1 MTTDRD
7 EVIKTMKSMDGY
19 KSGYEKFPSEL
30 SLKAQKSCHEYNKT
44 APDETEKYH
53 KIVGKFYFKL
63 GGIFLLTLCIAAF
76 TACQNSDENKKASK
90 DIFAMDT
97 YMTVT
102 AYGKNAG
109 NAVDKAVDEINR
121 LETVLSA
128 QKKESDIYKLNQTG
142 SGTLSAD
149 TKDIVSEALKINKT
163 TNGAFDISIYP
174 LMVKWG
180 FTTQKYNV
188 PSKNEISKLLK
199 NVDSSKIEF
208 DEKSS
213 SIKLGKNMKI
223 DLGGIAKGYT
233 SSRVMQIFKDCG
245 VTSGLVSL
253 GGNVQALGTKTDGTD
268 WQIAIENPDKSSD
281 YIGVV
286 SVKDKAVITSGG
298 YERYFEKNGKTYHH
312 ILDPKTGYPAESG
325 LKSVTIVSDNGTLA
339 DALST
344 SLFVMGKEK
353 ALDYWRE
360 YKNEF
365 DTVLVEDDGN
375 ITITDGLKK
384 VFKSNFKFDIAK

>member
-1 MTTDRD
+1 
-7 EVIKTMKSMDGY
+7 MK
-19 KSGYEKFPSEL
+19 KSYFRL
-30 SLKAQKSCHEYNKT
+30 SGVL
-44 APDETEKYH
+44 
-53 KIVGKFYFKL
+53 L
-63 GGIFLLTLCIAAF
+63 FLLCIAML
-76 TACQNSDENKKASK
+76 TACQNSDENKKVSK

-102 AYGKNAG
+102 AYGKNAENG
-109 NAVDKAVDEINR
+109 VNKAVDEINR

-128 QKKESDIYKLNQTG
+128 EKQESDIYKLNETG
-142 SGTLSAD
+142 SGTLSTD
-149 TKDIVSEALKINKT
+149 TKNIVSKALEINKT

-199 NVDSSKIEF
+199 DVDSSKIIF
-208 DEKSS
+208 DEKSGN
-213 SIKLGKNMKI
+213 IKLKENMKI

-233 SSRVMQIFKDCG
+233 SNRVMQIFKEHG
-245 VTSGLVSL
+245 VKSGLVSL
-253 GGNVQALGTKTDGTD
+253 GGNVQALGTKTDGTA

-312 ILDPKTGYPAESG
+312 ILDPETGYPAESG
-325 LKSVTIVSDNGTLA
+325 LKSVTIVSDDGTLA

-360 YKNEF
+360 HKNEF
-365 DTVLVEDDGN
+365 DTVLVEDNGD
-375 ITITDGLKK
+375 ITITGGLEKI
-384 VFKSNFKFDIAK
+384 FKSNFKFDTVK

>member
-1 MTTDRD
+1 M
-7 EVIKTMKSMDGY
+7 
-19 KSGYEKFPSEL
+19 L
-30 SLKAQKSCHEYNKT
+30 
-44 APDETEKYH
+44 
-53 KIVGKFYFKL
+53 
-63 GGIFLLTLCIAAF
+63 
-76 TACQNSDENKKASK
+76 TACQNSDENKKVSK

-102 AYGKNAG
+102 AYGKNAENG
-109 NAVDKAVDEINR
+109 VNKAVDEINR

-128 QKKESDIYKLNQTG
+128 EKQESDIYKLNETG
-142 SGTLSAD
+142 SGTLSTD
-149 TKDIVSEALKINKT
+149 TKNIVSKALEINKT

-199 NVDSSKIEF
+199 DVDSSKIIF
-208 DEKSS
+208 DEKSGN
-213 SIKLGKNMKI
+213 IKLKENMKI

-233 SSRVMQIFKDCG
+233 SNRVMQIFKECG
-245 VTSGLVSL
+245 VKSGLVSL
-253 GGNVQALGTKTDGTD
+253 GGNVQALGTKTDGTA

-312 ILDPKTGYPAESG
+312 ILDPETGYPAESG
-325 LKSVTIVSDNGTLA
+325 VKSVTIVSDDGTLA

-360 YKNEF
+360 HKNEF
-365 DTVLVEDDGN
+365 DTVLVEDNGD
-375 ITITDGLKK
+375 ITITGGLEKI
-384 VFKSNFKFDIAK
+384 FKSNFKFDTVK

>member
-1 MTTDRD
+1 
-7 EVIKTMKSMDGY
+7 MK
-19 KSGYEKFPSEL
+19 KSYFRL
-30 SLKAQKSCHEYNKT
+30 SGVL
-44 APDETEKYH
+44 
-53 KIVGKFYFKL
+53 L
-63 GGIFLLTLCIAAF
+63 FLLCIAML
-76 TACQNSDENKKASK
+76 TACQNSDENKKVSK

-102 AYGKNAG
+102 AYGKNAENG
-109 NAVDKAVDEINR
+109 VNKAVDEINR

-128 QKKESDIYKLNQTG
+128 EKQESDIYKLNETG
-142 SGTLSAD
+142 SGTLSTD
-149 TKDIVSEALKINKT
+149 TKNIVSKALEINKT

-180 FTTQKYNV
+180 FTTQKFNV

-199 NVDSSKIEF
+199 NVDSSKITF
-208 DEKSS
+208 DEKSG
-213 SIKLGKNMKI
+213 SIKLKENMKI

-233 SSRVMQIFKDCG
+233 SSRVMQIFKECG

-253 GGNVQALGTKTDGTD
+253 GGNVQALGTKTDGTA

-312 ILDPKTGYPAESG
+312 ILDPETGYPAESG
-325 LKSVTIVSDNGTLA
+325 LKSVTIVSDDGTLA

-353 ALDYWRE
+353 ALNYWRE
-360 YKNEF
+360 HKNEF
-365 DTVLVEDDGN
+365 DTVLVEDNGD
-375 ITITDGLKK
+375 ITITGGLEKI
-384 VFKSNFKFDIAK
+384 FKSNFKFDTVK

>member
-1 MTTDRD
+1 
-7 EVIKTMKSMDGY
+7 
-19 KSGYEKFPSEL
+19 
-30 SLKAQKSCHEYNKT
+30 
-44 APDETEKYH
+44 
-53 KIVGKFYFKL
+53 
-63 GGIFLLTLCIAAF
+63 
-76 TACQNSDENKKASK
+76 
-90 DIFAMDT
+90 
-97 YMTVT
+97 MTVT
-102 AYGKNAG
+102 AYGEKAES
-109 NAVDKAVDEINR
+109 AVDKAVDEINR

-128 QKKESDIYKLNQTG
+128 EKKESDIYKLNETG
-142 SGTLSAD
+142 SGTLSED
-149 TKDIVSEALKINKT
+149 TKDIVAEALKINKT
-163 TNGAFDISIYP
+163 TKGAFDISIYP

-188 PSKNEISKLLK
+188 PSKNEISKLLE
-199 NVDSSKIEF
+199 NVDSSKIIF
-208 DEKSS
+208 DEKSG
-213 SIKLGKNMKI
+213 SIKLDKNMKV

-233 SSRVMQIFKDCG
+233 SSRVMQIFKQCG

-253 GGNVQALGTKTDGTD
+253 GGNVQALGTKTDGEN

-298 YERYFEKNGKTYHH
+298 YERYFEKNGKIYHH

-360 YKNEF
+360 HKNKF
-365 DTVLVEDDGN
+365 DTVLVEDNGD

-384 VFKSNFKFDIAK
+384 VFKSNFKFDTAK

>member
-1 MTTDRD
+1 
-7 EVIKTMKSMDGY
+7 MK
-19 KSGYEKFPSEL
+19 KSYFRL
-30 SLKAQKSCHEYNKT
+30 SGVL
-44 APDETEKYH
+44 
-53 KIVGKFYFKL
+53 L
-63 GGIFLLTLCIAAF
+63 FLLCIAML
-76 TACQNSDENKKASK
+76 TACQNSDENKKVSK

-102 AYGKNAG
+102 AYGKNAENG
-109 NAVDKAVDEINR
+109 VNKAVDEINR

-128 QKKESDIYKLNQTG
+128 EKQESDIYKLNETG
-142 SGTLSAD
+142 SGTLSTD
-149 TKDIVSEALKINKT
+149 TKNIVSKALGINKT

-199 NVDSSKIEF
+199 DVDSSKIIF
-208 DEKSS
+208 DEKSGN
-213 SIKLGKNMKI
+213 IKLKENMKI

-233 SSRVMQIFKDCG
+233 SNRVMQIFKECG
-245 VTSGLVSL
+245 VKSGLVSL
-253 GGNVQALGTKTDGTD
+253 GGNVQALGTKTDGTA

-312 ILDPKTGYPAESG
+312 ILDPETGYPAESG
-325 LKSVTIVSDNGTLA
+325 LKSVTIVSDDGTLA

-360 YKNEF
+360 HKNEF
-365 DTVLVEDDGN
+365 DTVLVEDNGD
-375 ITITDGLKK
+375 ITITGGLEKI
-384 VFKSNFKFDIAK
+384 FKSNFKFDTVK

>member
-1 MTTDRD
+1 
-7 EVIKTMKSMDGY
+7 MK
-19 KSGYEKFPSEL
+19 KSYFRL
-30 SLKAQKSCHEYNKT
+30 SGVL
-44 APDETEKYH
+44 
-53 KIVGKFYFKL
+53 L
-63 GGIFLLTLCIAAF
+63 FLLCIAML
-76 TACQNSDENKKASK
+76 TACQNSDENKKVSK

-102 AYGKNAG
+102 AYGKNAENG
-109 NAVDKAVDEINR
+109 VNKAVDEINR

-128 QKKESDIYKLNQTG
+128 EKQESDIYKLNETG
-142 SGTLSAD
+142 SGTLSTD
-149 TKDIVSEALKINKT
+149 TKDIVSKALEINKT

-199 NVDSSKIEF
+199 DVDSSKIIF
-208 DEKSS
+208 DEKSGN
-213 SIKLGKNMKI
+213 IKLKENMKI

-233 SSRVMQIFKDCG
+233 SSRVMQIFKEHG

-253 GGNVQALGTKTDGTD
+253 GGNVQALGTKTDGTA

-312 ILDPKTGYPAESG
+312 ILDPETGYPAESG
-325 LKSVTIVSDNGTLA
+325 LKSVTIVSDDGTLA

-353 ALDYWRE
+353 ALDYWHE
-360 YKNEF
+360 HKNEF
-365 DTVLVEDDGN
+365 DTVLVDDNGD
-375 ITITDGLKK
+375 ITITGGLEKI
-384 VFKSNFKFDIAK
+384 FKSNFKFDTVK

>member
-1 MTTDRD
+1 M
-7 EVIKTMKSMDGY
+7 
-19 KSGYEKFPSEL
+19 L
-30 SLKAQKSCHEYNKT
+30 
-44 APDETEKYH
+44 
-53 KIVGKFYFKL
+53 
-63 GGIFLLTLCIAAF
+63 
-76 TACQNSDENKKASK
+76 TACQNSDENKKVSK

-102 AYGKNAG
+102 AYGKNAENG
-109 NAVDKAVDEINR
+109 VNEAVDEINR

-128 QKKESDIYKLNQTG
+128 EKQESDIYKLNETG
-142 SGTLSAD
+142 SGTLSTD
-149 TKDIVSEALKINKT
+149 TKNIVSKALEINKT

-199 NVDSSKIEF
+199 DVDSSKIIF
-208 DEKSS
+208 DEKSGN
-213 SIKLGKNMKI
+213 IKLKENMKI

-233 SSRVMQIFKDCG
+233 SSRVMQIFKEHG

-253 GGNVQALGTKTDGTD
+253 GGNVQALGTKTDGTA

-312 ILDPKTGYPAESG
+312 ILDPETGYPAESG
-325 LKSVTIVSDNGTLA
+325 VKSVTIVSDDGTLA

-360 YKNEF
+360 HKNEF
-365 DTVLVEDDGN
+365 DTVLVEDNGD
-375 ITITDGLKK
+375 ITITGGLEKI
-384 VFKSNFKFDIAK
+384 FKSNFKFDTVK

>member
-1 MTTDRD
+1 
-7 EVIKTMKSMDGY
+7 MK
-19 KSGYEKFPSEL
+19 KSYFRL
-30 SLKAQKSCHEYNKT
+30 SGVL
-44 APDETEKYH
+44 
-53 KIVGKFYFKL
+53 L
-63 GGIFLLTLCIAAF
+63 FLLCIAML
-76 TACQNSDENKKASK
+76 TACQNSDENKKVSK

-102 AYGKNAG
+102 AYGKNAENG
-109 NAVDKAVDEINR
+109 VNKAVDEINR

-128 QKKESDIYKLNQTG
+128 EKQESDIYKLNETG
-142 SGTLSAD
+142 SGTLSTD
-149 TKDIVSEALKINKT
+149 TKNIVSKALEINKT

-199 NVDSSKIEF
+199 DVDSSKIIF
-208 DEKSS
+208 DEKSGN
-213 SIKLGKNMKI
+213 IKLKENMKI

-233 SSRVMQIFKDCG
+233 SNRVMQIFKECG
-245 VTSGLVSL
+245 VKSGLVSL
-253 GGNVQALGTKTDGTD
+253 GGNVQALGTKTDGTA

-312 ILDPKTGYPAESG
+312 ILDPETGYPAESG
-325 LKSVTIVSDNGTLA
+325 VKSVTIVSDDGTLA

-360 YKNEF
+360 HKNEF
-365 DTVLVEDDGN
+365 DTVLVEDNGD
-375 ITITDGLKK
+375 ITITGGLEKI
-384 VFKSNFKFDIAK
+384 FKSNFKFDTVKRKSK

>member
-1 MTTDRD
+1 
-7 EVIKTMKSMDGY
+7 MK
-19 KSGYEKFPSEL
+19 KSYFRL
-30 SLKAQKSCHEYNKT
+30 SGVL
-44 APDETEKYH
+44 
-53 KIVGKFYFKL
+53 L
-63 GGIFLLTLCIAAF
+63 FLLCIAML
-76 TACQNSDENKKASK
+76 TACQNSDENKKVSK

-102 AYGKNAG
+102 AYGKNAENG
-109 NAVDKAVDEINR
+109 VNKAVDEINR

-128 QKKESDIYKLNQTG
+128 EKQESDIYKLNETG
-142 SGTLSAD
+142 SGTLSTD
-149 TKDIVSEALKINKT
+149 TKNIVSRALEINKM

-199 NVDSSKIEF
+199 DVDSSKIIF
-208 DEKSS
+208 DEKSGN
-213 SIKLGKNMKI
+213 IKLKENMKI

-233 SSRVMQIFKDCG
+233 SNRVMQIFKECG
-245 VTSGLVSL
+245 VKSGLVSL
-253 GGNVQALGTKTDGTD
+253 GGNVQALGTKTDGTA

-312 ILDPKTGYPAESG
+312 ILDPETGYPAESG
-325 LKSVTIVSDNGTLA
+325 VKSVTIVSDDGTLA

-353 ALDYWRE
+353 ALDYWHE
-360 YKNEF
+360 HKNEF
-365 DTVLVEDDGN
+365 DTVLVEDNGD
-375 ITITDGLKK
+375 ITITGGLEKI
-384 VFKSNFKFDIAK
+384 FKSNFKFDTVK

>member
-1 MTTDRD
+1 
-7 EVIKTMKSMDGY
+7 MK
-19 KSGYEKFPSEL
+19 KSYFRL
-30 SLKAQKSCHEYNKT
+30 SGVL
-44 APDETEKYH
+44 
-53 KIVGKFYFKL
+53 L
-63 GGIFLLTLCIAAF
+63 FLLCIAML
-76 TACQNSDENKKASK
+76 TACQNSDENKKVSK

-102 AYGKNAG
+102 AYGKNAENG
-109 NAVDKAVDEINR
+109 VNKAVDEINR

-128 QKKESDIYKLNQTG
+128 EKQESDIYKLNETG
-142 SGTLSAD
+142 SGTLSTD
-149 TKDIVSEALKINKT
+149 TKNIVSKALEINKT
-163 TNGAFDISIYP
+163 TTGAFDISIYP

-199 NVDSSKIEF
+199 DVDSSKIIF
-208 DEKSS
+208 DEKSGN
-213 SIKLGKNMKI
+213 IKLKENMKI

-233 SSRVMQIFKDCG
+233 SNRVMQIFKECG
-245 VTSGLVSL
+245 VKSGLVSL
-253 GGNVQALGTKTDGTD
+253 GGNVQALGTKTDGTA

-312 ILDPKTGYPAESG
+312 ILDPETGYPAESG
-325 LKSVTIVSDNGTLA
+325 LKSVTIVSDDGTLA

-360 YKNEF
+360 HKNEF
-365 DTVLVEDDGN
+365 DTVLVEDNGD
-375 ITITDGLKK
+375 ITITGGLEKI
-384 VFKSNFKFDIAK
+384 FKSNFKFDTVK

>member
-1 MTTDRD
+1 
-7 EVIKTMKSMDGY
+7 MK
-19 KSGYEKFPSEL
+19 KSYFRL
-30 SLKAQKSCHEYNKT
+30 SGVL
-44 APDETEKYH
+44 
-53 KIVGKFYFKL
+53 L
-63 GGIFLLTLCIAAF
+63 FLLCIAML
-76 TACQNSDENKKASK
+76 TACQNSDENKKVSK

-102 AYGKNAG
+102 AYGKNAENG
-109 NAVDKAVDEINR
+109 VNKAVDEINR

-128 QKKESDIYKLNQTG
+128 EKQESDIYKLNETG
-142 SGTLSAD
+142 SGTLSTD
-149 TKDIVSEALKINKT
+149 TKDIVSKALEINKT

-199 NVDSSKIEF
+199 DVDSSKIIF
-208 DEKSS
+208 DEKSGN
-213 SIKLGKNMKI
+213 IKLKENMKI

-233 SSRVMQIFKDCG
+233 SNRVMQIFKECG
-245 VTSGLVSL
+245 VKSGLVSL
-253 GGNVQALGTKTDGTD
+253 GGNVQALGTKTDGTA

-312 ILDPKTGYPAESG
+312 ILDPETGYPAESG
-325 LKSVTIVSDNGTLA
+325 LKSVTIVSDDGTLA

-360 YKNEF
+360 HKNEF
-365 DTVLVEDDGN
+365 DTVLVDDNGD
-375 ITITDGLKK
+375 ITITGGLEKT
-384 VFKSNFKFDIAK
+384 FKSNFKFDTVK

>member
-1 MTTDRD
+1 M
-7 EVIKTMKSMDGY
+7 
-19 KSGYEKFPSEL
+19 L
-30 SLKAQKSCHEYNKT
+30 
-44 APDETEKYH
+44 
-53 KIVGKFYFKL
+53 GKLYFKI

-102 AYGKNAG
+102 AYGKNAE
-109 NAVDKAVDEINR
+109 NAVDEAVDEINR

-128 QKKESDIYKLNQTG
+128 EKKESDIYKLNQTG
-142 SGTLSAD
+142 SGTLSED
-149 TKDIVSEALKINKT
+149 TKDIVSEALKINKA

-188 PSKNEISKLLK
+188 PSKSEISKLLK

-298 YERYFEKNGKTYHH
+298 YERYFENNGKTYHH

-365 DTVLVEDDGN
+365 DTVLVEDNGN

>member
-1 MTTDRD
+1 
-7 EVIKTMKSMDGY
+7 MK
-19 KSGYEKFPSEL
+19 KSYFRL
-30 SLKAQKSCHEYNKT
+30 SGVL
-44 APDETEKYH
+44 
-53 KIVGKFYFKL
+53 L
-63 GGIFLLTLCIAAF
+63 FLLCIAML
-76 TACQNSDENKKASK
+76 TACQNSDENKKVSK

-102 AYGKNAG
+102 AYGKNAENG
-109 NAVDKAVDEINR
+109 VNKAVDEINR

-128 QKKESDIYKLNQTG
+128 EKQESDIYKLNETG
-142 SGTLSAD
+142 SGTLSTD
-149 TKDIVSEALKINKT
+149 TKNIVSKALEINKT

-199 NVDSSKIEF
+199 DVDSSKIIF
-208 DEKSS
+208 DEKSGN
-213 SIKLGKNMKI
+213 IKLKENMKI

-233 SSRVMQIFKDCG
+233 SNRVMQIFKECG
-245 VTSGLVSL
+245 VKSGLVSL
-253 GGNVQALGTKTDGTD
+253 GGNVQALGTKTDGTA

-312 ILDPKTGYPAESG
+312 ILDPETGYPVESG
-325 LKSVTIVSDNGTLA
+325 LKSVTIVSDDGTLA

-360 YKNEF
+360 HKNEF
-365 DTVLVEDDGN
+365 DTVLVEDNGD
-375 ITITDGLKK
+375 ITITGGLEKI
-384 VFKSNFKFDIAK
+384 FKSNFKFDTVK

>member
-1 MTTDRD
+1 
-7 EVIKTMKSMDGY
+7 MK
-19 KSGYEKFPSEL
+19 KSYFRL
-30 SLKAQKSCHEYNKT
+30 SGVL
-44 APDETEKYH
+44 
-53 KIVGKFYFKL
+53 L
-63 GGIFLLTLCIAAF
+63 FLLCIAML
-76 TACQNSDENKKASK
+76 TACQNSDENKKVSK

-102 AYGKNAG
+102 AYGKNAENG
-109 NAVDKAVDEINR
+109 VNKAVDEINR

-128 QKKESDIYKLNQTG
+128 EKQESDIYKLNETG
-142 SGTLSAD
+142 SGTLSTD
-149 TKDIVSEALKINKT
+149 TKNIVSRALEINKT

-199 NVDSSKIEF
+199 DVDSSKIIF
-208 DEKSS
+208 DEKSGN
-213 SIKLGKNMKI
+213 IKLKENMKI

-233 SSRVMQIFKDCG
+233 SSRVMQIFKECG

-253 GGNVQALGTKTDGTD
+253 GGNVQALGTKTDGTA

-312 ILDPKTGYPAESG
+312 ILDPETGYPAESG
-325 LKSVTIVSDNGTLA
+325 LKSVTIVSDDGTLA

-353 ALDYWRE
+353 ALDYWHE
-360 YKNEF
+360 HKNEF
-365 DTVLVEDDGN
+365 DTVLVEDNGD
-375 ITITDGLKK
+375 ITITGGLEKI
-384 VFKSNFKFDIAK
+384 FKSNFKFDIVK

>member
-1 MTTDRD
+1 
-7 EVIKTMKSMDGY
+7 MK
-19 KSGYEKFPSEL
+19 KSYFRL
-30 SLKAQKSCHEYNKT
+30 SGVL
-44 APDETEKYH
+44 
-53 KIVGKFYFKL
+53 L
-63 GGIFLLTLCIAAF
+63 FLLCIAML
-76 TACQNSDENKKASK
+76 TACQNSDENKKVSK

-102 AYGKNAG
+102 AYGKNAENG
-109 NAVDKAVDEINR
+109 VNKAVDEINR

-128 QKKESDIYKLNQTG
+128 EKQESDIYKLNETG
-142 SGTLSAD
+142 SGTLSTE
-149 TKDIVSEALKINKT
+149 TKNIVSKALEINKT

-199 NVDSSKIEF
+199 DVDSSKIIF
-208 DEKSS
+208 DEKSGN
-213 SIKLGKNMKI
+213 IKLKENMKI

-233 SSRVMQIFKDCG
+233 SNRVMQIFKECG
-245 VTSGLVSL
+245 VKSGLVSL
-253 GGNVQALGTKTDGTD
+253 GGNVQALGTKTDGTA

-312 ILDPKTGYPAESG
+312 ILDPETGYPAESG
-325 LKSVTIVSDNGTLA
+325 VKSVTIVSDDGTLA

-360 YKNEF
+360 HKNEF
-365 DTVLVEDDGN
+365 DTVLVEDNGD
-375 ITITDGLKK
+375 ITITGGLEKI
-384 VFKSNFKFDIAK
+384 FKSNFKFDTVK

>member
-1 MTTDRD
+1 
-7 EVIKTMKSMDGY
+7 MK
-19 KSGYEKFPSEL
+19 KSYFRL
-30 SLKAQKSCHEYNKT
+30 SGVL
-44 APDETEKYH
+44 
-53 KIVGKFYFKL
+53 L
-63 GGIFLLTLCIAAF
+63 FLLCIAML
-76 TACQNSDENKKASK
+76 TACQNSDENKKVSK

-102 AYGKNAG
+102 AYGKNAENG
-109 NAVDKAVDEINR
+109 VNKAVDEINR

-128 QKKESDIYKLNQTG
+128 EKQESDIYKLNETG
-142 SGTLSAD
+142 SGTLSTD
-149 TKDIVSEALKINKT
+149 IKNIVSRALEINKT

-199 NVDSSKIEF
+199 DVDSSKIIF
-208 DEKSS
+208 DEKSGN
-213 SIKLGKNMKI
+213 IKLKENMKI

-233 SSRVMQIFKDCG
+233 SSRVMQIFKECG

-253 GGNVQALGTKTDGTD
+253 GGNVQALGTKTDGTA

-312 ILDPKTGYPAESG
+312 ILDPETGYPAESG
-325 LKSVTIVSDNGTLA
+325 VKSVTIVSDDGTLA

-360 YKNEF
+360 HKNEF
-365 DTVLVEDDGN
+365 DTVLVEDNGD
-375 ITITDGLKK
+375 ITITGGLEKI
-384 VFKSNFKFDIAK
+384 FKSNFKFDTVK

>member
-1 MTTDRD
+1 M
-7 EVIKTMKSMDGY
+7 IK
-19 KSGYEKFPSEL
+19 
-30 SLKAQKSCHEYNKT
+30 
-44 APDETEKYH
+44 
-53 KIVGKFYFKL
+53 KIL
-63 GGIFLLTLCIAAF
+63 CLILCAALLTG
-76 TACQNSDENKKASK
+76 CQNSGNKVSETKQKNEKSETLEAQK
-90 DIFAMDT
+90 EIFAMDT

-102 AYGKNAG
+102 AYGKNAENG
-109 NAVDKAVDEINR
+109 VNKAVDEINR

-128 QKKESDIYKLNQTG
+128 EKQESDIYKLNETG
-142 SGTLSAD
+142 SGTLSTD
-149 TKDIVSEALKINKT
+149 TKNIVSKALEINKT

-199 NVDSSKIEF
+199 DVDSSKIIF
-208 DEKSS
+208 DEKSGN
-213 SIKLGKNMKI
+213 IKLKENMKI

-233 SSRVMQIFKDCG
+233 SNRVMQIFKECG
-245 VTSGLVSL
+245 VKSGLVSL
-253 GGNVQALGTKTDGTD
+253 GGNVQALGTKTDGTA

-312 ILDPKTGYPAESG
+312 ILDPETGYPAESG
-325 LKSVTIVSDNGTLA
+325 VKSVTIVSDDGTLA

-360 YKNEF
+360 HKNEF
-365 DTVLVEDDGN
+365 DTVLVEDNGD
-375 ITITDGLKK
+375 ITITGGLEKI
-384 VFKSNFKFDIAK
+384 FKSNFKFDTVK

>member
-1 MTTDRD
+1 
-7 EVIKTMKSMDGY
+7 MK
-19 KSGYEKFPSEL
+19 KSYFRL
-30 SLKAQKSCHEYNKT
+30 SGVL
-44 APDETEKYH
+44 
-53 KIVGKFYFKL
+53 L
-63 GGIFLLTLCIAAF
+63 FLLCIAML
-76 TACQNSDENKKASK
+76 TACQNSDESKKVSK

-102 AYGKNAG
+102 AYGKNAENG
-109 NAVDKAVDEINR
+109 VNKAVDEINR

-128 QKKESDIYKLNQTG
+128 EKQESDIYKLNETG
-142 SGTLSAD
+142 SGTLSTD
-149 TKDIVSEALKINKT
+149 TKNIVSRALEINKT

-199 NVDSSKIEF
+199 DVDSSKIIF
-208 DEKSS
+208 DEKSGN
-213 SIKLGKNMKI
+213 IKLKENMKI

-233 SSRVMQIFKDCG
+233 SNRVMQIFKECG
-245 VTSGLVSL
+245 VKSGLVSL
-253 GGNVQALGTKTDGTD
+253 GGNVQALGTKTDGTA

-312 ILDPKTGYPAESG
+312 ILDPETGYPAESG
-325 LKSVTIVSDNGTLA
+325 VKSVTIVSDDGTLA

-353 ALDYWRE
+353 ALDYWHE
-360 YKNEF
+360 HKNEF
-365 DTVLVEDDGN
+365 DTVLVEDNGD
-375 ITITDGLKK
+375 ITITGGLEKI
-384 VFKSNFKFDIAK
+384 FKSNFKFDTVK

>member
-1 MTTDRD
+1 M
-7 EVIKTMKSMDGY
+7 
-19 KSGYEKFPSEL
+19 L
-30 SLKAQKSCHEYNKT
+30 
-44 APDETEKYH
+44 
-53 KIVGKFYFKL
+53 
-63 GGIFLLTLCIAAF
+63 
-76 TACQNSDENKKASK
+76 TACQNSDENKKVSK

-102 AYGKNAG
+102 AYGKNAENG
-109 NAVDKAVDEINR
+109 VNKAVDEINR

-128 QKKESDIYKLNQTG
+128 EKQESDIYKLNETG
-142 SGTLSAD
+142 SGTLSTD
-149 TKDIVSEALKINKT
+149 TKNIVSKALEINKT

-199 NVDSSKIEF
+199 DVDSSKIIF
-208 DEKSS
+208 DEKSGN
-213 SIKLGKNMKI
+213 IKLKENMKI

-233 SSRVMQIFKDCG
+233 SNRVMQIFKECG
-245 VTSGLVSL
+245 VKSGLVSL
-253 GGNVQALGTKTDGTD
+253 GGNVQALGTKTDGTA

-312 ILDPKTGYPAESG
+312 ILDPETGYPAESG
-325 LKSVTIVSDNGTLA
+325 LKSVTIVSDDGTLA

-360 YKNEF
+360 HKNEF
-365 DTVLVEDDGN
+365 DTVLVEDNGD
-375 ITITDGLKK
+375 ITITGGLEKI
-384 VFKSNFKFDIAK
+384 FKSNFKFDTVKRKSK

>member
-1 MTTDRD
+1 
-7 EVIKTMKSMDGY
+7 MK
-19 KSGYEKFPSEL
+19 KSYFRL
-30 SLKAQKSCHEYNKT
+30 SGVL
-44 APDETEKYH
+44 
-53 KIVGKFYFKL
+53 L
-63 GGIFLLTLCIAAF
+63 FLLCIAML
-76 TACQNSDENKKASK
+76 TACQNSDENKKVSK

-102 AYGKNAG
+102 AYGKNAENG
-109 NAVDKAVDEINR
+109 VNKAVDEINR

-128 QKKESDIYKLNQTG
+128 EKQESDIYKLNETG
-142 SGTLSAD
+142 SGTLSTD
-149 TKDIVSEALKINKT
+149 TKNIVSKALEINKT

-180 FTTQKYNV
+180 FTTQKFNV

-199 NVDSSKIEF
+199 NVDSSKITF
-208 DEKSS
+208 DEKSG
-213 SIKLGKNMKI
+213 SIKLKENMKI

-233 SSRVMQIFKDCG
+233 SSRVMQIFKECG

-253 GGNVQALGTKTDGTD
+253 GGNVQALGTKTDGTA

-312 ILDPKTGYPAESG
+312 ILDPETGYPAESG
-325 LKSVTIVSDNGTLA
+325 LKSVTIVSDDGTLA

-360 YKNEF
+360 HKNEF
-365 DTVLVEDDGN
+365 DTVLVEDNGD
-375 ITITDGLKK
+375 ITITGGLEKI
-384 VFKSNFKFDIAK
+384 FKSNFKFDTVK

>member
-1 MTTDRD
+1 
-7 EVIKTMKSMDGY
+7 MK
-19 KSGYEKFPSEL
+19 KSYFRL
-30 SLKAQKSCHEYNKT
+30 SGVL
-44 APDETEKYH
+44 
-53 KIVGKFYFKL
+53 L
-63 GGIFLLTLCIAAF
+63 FLLCIAML
-76 TACQNSDENKKASK
+76 TACQNSDENKKVSK

-102 AYGKNAG
+102 AYGKNAENG
-109 NAVDKAVDEINR
+109 VNKAVDEINR

-128 QKKESDIYKLNQTG
+128 EKQESDIYKLNETG
-142 SGTLSAD
+142 SGTLSTD
-149 TKDIVSEALKINKT
+149 TKNIVSRALEINKT

-199 NVDSSKIEF
+199 DVDSSKIIF
-208 DEKSS
+208 DEKSGN
-213 SIKLGKNMKI
+213 IKLKENMKI

-233 SSRVMQIFKDCG
+233 SSRVMQIFKECG

-253 GGNVQALGTKTDGTD
+253 GGNVQALGTKTDGTA

-312 ILDPKTGYPAESG
+312 ILDPETGYPAESG
-325 LKSVTIVSDNGTLA
+325 VKSVTIVSDDGTLA

-360 YKNEF
+360 HKNEF
-365 DTVLVEDDGN
+365 DTVLVEDNGD
-375 ITITDGLKK
+375 ITITGGLEKI
-384 VFKSNFKFDIAK
+384 FKSNFKFDTVK

>member
-1 MTTDRD
+1 M
-7 EVIKTMKSMDGY
+7 
-19 KSGYEKFPSEL
+19 L
-30 SLKAQKSCHEYNKT
+30 
-44 APDETEKYH
+44 
-53 KIVGKFYFKL
+53 
-63 GGIFLLTLCIAAF
+63 
-76 TACQNSDENKKASK
+76 TACQNSDENKKVSK

-102 AYGKNAG
+102 AYGKNAENG
-109 NAVDKAVDEINR
+109 VNKAVDEINR

-128 QKKESDIYKLNQTG
+128 EKQESDIYKLNETG
-142 SGTLSAD
+142 SGTLSTD
-149 TKDIVSEALKINKT
+149 TKNIVSKALEINKT

-199 NVDSSKIEF
+199 DVDSSKIIF
-208 DEKSS
+208 DEKSGN
-213 SIKLGKNMKI
+213 IKLKENMKI

-233 SSRVMQIFKDCG
+233 SNRVMQIFKECG
-245 VTSGLVSL
+245 VKSGLVSL
-253 GGNVQALGTKTDGTD
+253 GGNVQALGTKTDGTA

-312 ILDPKTGYPAESG
+312 ILDPETGYPAESG
-325 LKSVTIVSDNGTLA
+325 LKSVTIVSDDGTLA

-360 YKNEF
+360 HKNEF
-365 DTVLVEDDGN
+365 DTVLVEDNGD
-375 ITITDGLKK
+375 ITITGGLEKI
-384 VFKSNFKFDIAK
+384 FKSNFKFDTVK

>member
-1 MTTDRD
+1 
-7 EVIKTMKSMDGY
+7 MK
-19 KSGYEKFPSEL
+19 KSYFRL
-30 SLKAQKSCHEYNKT
+30 SGVL
-44 APDETEKYH
+44 
-53 KIVGKFYFKL
+53 L
-63 GGIFLLTLCIAAF
+63 FLLCISML
-76 TACQNSDENKKASK
+76 TACQNSDENKKVSK

-102 AYGKNAG
+102 AYGKNAENG
-109 NAVDKAVDEINR
+109 VNKAVDEINR

-128 QKKESDIYKLNQTG
+128 EKQESDIYKLNETG
-142 SGTLSAD
+142 SGTLSTD
-149 TKDIVSEALKINKT
+149 TKNIVSKALEINKT

-180 FTTQKYNV
+180 FITQKYNV

-199 NVDSSKIEF
+199 DVDSSKIIF
-208 DEKSS
+208 DEKSGN
-213 SIKLGKNMKI
+213 IKLKENMKI

-233 SSRVMQIFKDCG
+233 SNRVMQIFKECG
-245 VTSGLVSL
+245 VKSGLVSL
-253 GGNVQALGTKTDGTD
+253 GGNVQALGTKTDGTA

-312 ILDPKTGYPAESG
+312 ILDPETGYPAESG
-325 LKSVTIVSDNGTLA
+325 VKSVTIVSDDGTLA

-360 YKNEF
+360 HKNEF
-365 DTVLVEDDGN
+365 DTVLVEDNGD
-375 ITITDGLKK
+375 ITITGGLEKI
-384 VFKSNFKFDIAK
+384 FKSNFKFDTVK

>member
-1 MTTDRD
+1 
-7 EVIKTMKSMDGY
+7 MK
-19 KSGYEKFPSEL
+19 KSYFRL
-30 SLKAQKSCHEYNKT
+30 SGVL
-44 APDETEKYH
+44 
-53 KIVGKFYFKL
+53 L
-63 GGIFLLTLCIAAF
+63 FLLCIAML
-76 TACQNSDENKKASK
+76 TACQNSDENKKVSK

-102 AYGKNAG
+102 AYGKNAE
-109 NAVDKAVDEINR
+109 NSVNKAVDEINR

-128 QKKESDIYKLNQTG
+128 EKQESDIYKLNETG
-142 SGTLSAD
+142 SGTLSTD
-149 TKDIVSEALKINKT
+149 TKNIVSKALEINKT

-199 NVDSSKIEF
+199 DVDSSKIIF
-208 DEKSS
+208 DEKSGN
-213 SIKLGKNMKI
+213 IKLKENMKI

-233 SSRVMQIFKDCG
+233 SSRVMQIFKECG

-253 GGNVQALGTKTDGTD
+253 GGNVQALGTKTDGTA

-312 ILDPKTGYPAESG
+312 ILDPETGYPAESG
-325 LKSVTIVSDNGTLA
+325 LKSVTIVSDDGTLA

-360 YKNEF
+360 HKNEF
-365 DTVLVEDDGN
+365 DTVLVEDNGD
-375 ITITDGLKK
+375 ITITGGLEKI
-384 VFKSNFKFDIAK
+384 FKSNFKFDTVK

>member
-1 MTTDRD
+1 
-7 EVIKTMKSMDGY
+7 MK
-19 KSGYEKFPSEL
+19 KSYFRL
-30 SLKAQKSCHEYNKT
+30 SGVL
-44 APDETEKYH
+44 
-53 KIVGKFYFKL
+53 L
-63 GGIFLLTLCIAAF
+63 FLLCIAML
-76 TACQNSDENKKASK
+76 TACQNSDENKKVSK

-102 AYGKNAG
+102 AYGKNAENG
-109 NAVDKAVDEINR
+109 VNKAVDEINR

-128 QKKESDIYKLNQTG
+128 EKQESDIYKLNETG
-142 SGTLSAD
+142 SGTLSTD
-149 TKDIVSEALKINKT
+149 TKDIVSKALEINKT

-199 NVDSSKIEF
+199 DVDSSKIIF
-208 DEKSS
+208 DEKSGN
-213 SIKLGKNMKI
+213 IKLKENMKI

-233 SSRVMQIFKDCG
+233 SNRVMQIFKECG
-245 VTSGLVSL
+245 VKSGLVSL
-253 GGNVQALGTKTDGTD
+253 GGNVQALGTKTDGTA

-312 ILDPKTGYPAESG
+312 ILDPETGYPAESG
-325 LKSVTIVSDNGTLA
+325 LKSVTIVSDDGTLA

-353 ALDYWRE
+353 ALDYWHE
-360 YKNEF
+360 HKNEF
-365 DTVLVEDDGN
+365 DTVLVEDNGD
-375 ITITDGLKK
+375 ITITGGLEKI
-384 VFKSNFKFDIAK
+384 FKSNFKFDTVK

>member
-1 MTTDRD
+1 
-7 EVIKTMKSMDGY
+7 MK
-19 KSGYEKFPSEL
+19 KSYFRL
-30 SLKAQKSCHEYNKT
+30 SGVL
-44 APDETEKYH
+44 
-53 KIVGKFYFKL
+53 L
-63 GGIFLLTLCIAAF
+63 FLLCIAML
-76 TACQNSDENKKASK
+76 TACQNSDENKKVSK

-102 AYGKNAG
+102 AYGKNAENG
-109 NAVDKAVDEINR
+109 VNKAVDEINR

-128 QKKESDIYKLNQTG
+128 EKQESDIYKLNETG
-142 SGTLSAD
+142 SGTLSTD
-149 TKDIVSEALKINKT
+149 TKNIVSKALEINKT

-199 NVDSSKIEF
+199 DVDSSKIIF
-208 DEKSS
+208 DEKSGN
-213 SIKLGKNMKI
+213 IKLKENMKI

-233 SSRVMQIFKDCG
+233 SNRVMQIFKECG
-245 VTSGLVSL
+245 VKSGLVSL
-253 GGNVQALGTKTDGTD
+253 GGNVQALGTKTDGTA

-312 ILDPKTGYPAESG
+312 ILDPETGYPAESG
-325 LKSVTIVSDNGTLA
+325 VKSVTIVSDDGTLA

-360 YKNEF
+360 HKNEF
-365 DTVLVEDDGN
+365 DTVLVEDNGN

-384 VFKSNFKFDIAK
+384 VFRSNFKFDTVK

>member
-1 MTTDRD
+1 
-7 EVIKTMKSMDGY
+7 
-19 KSGYEKFPSEL
+19 
-30 SLKAQKSCHEYNKT
+30 
-44 APDETEKYH
+44 
-53 KIVGKFYFKL
+53 
-63 GGIFLLTLCIAAF
+63 
-76 TACQNSDENKKASK
+76 
-90 DIFAMDT
+90 
-97 YMTVT
+97 MTVT
-102 AYGKNAG
+102 AYGEKAES
-109 NAVDKAVDEINR
+109 AVDKAVDEINR

-128 QKKESDIYKLNQTG
+128 EKKESDIYKLNETG
-142 SGTLSAD
+142 SGTLSED
-149 TKDIVSEALKINKT
+149 TKDIVEEALKINKT
-163 TNGAFDISIYP
+163 TKGAFDISIYP

-188 PSKNEISKLLK
+188 PSKNEISKLLE
-199 NVDSSKIEF
+199 NVDSSKIIF
-208 DEKSS
+208 DEKSG
-213 SIKLGKNMKI
+213 SIKLDKNMKV

-233 SSRVMQIFKDCG
+233 SSRVMQIFKQCG

-253 GGNVQALGTKTDGTD
+253 GGNVQALGTKTDGEN

-298 YERYFEKNGKTYHH
+298 YERYFEKNGKIYHH

-360 YKNEF
+360 HKNKF
-365 DTVLVEDDGN
+365 DTVLVEDNGD

-384 VFKSNFKFDIAK
+384 VFKSNFKFDTAK

>member
-1 MTTDRD
+1 
-7 EVIKTMKSMDGY
+7 MK
-19 KSGYEKFPSEL
+19 KS
-30 SLKAQKSCHEYNKT
+30 
-44 APDETEKYH
+44 
-53 KIVGKFYFKL
+53 YFRFSGVL
-63 GGIFLLTLCIAAF
+63 LFLLCIAML
-76 TACQNSDENKKASK
+76 TACQNSDENKKVSK

-102 AYGKNAG
+102 AYGKNAENG
-109 NAVDKAVDEINR
+109 VNKAVDEINR

-128 QKKESDIYKLNQTG
+128 EKQESDIYKLNETG
-142 SGTLSAD
+142 SGTLSTD
-149 TKDIVSEALKINKT
+149 TKNIVSKALEINKT

-199 NVDSSKIEF
+199 DVDSSKIIF
-208 DEKSS
+208 DEKSGN
-213 SIKLGKNMKI
+213 IKLKENMKI

-233 SSRVMQIFKDCG
+233 SNRVMQIFKEHG
-245 VTSGLVSL
+245 VKSGLVSL
-253 GGNVQALGTKTDGTD
+253 GGNVQALGTKTDGTA

-312 ILDPKTGYPAESG
+312 ILDPETGYPAESG
-325 LKSVTIVSDNGTLA
+325 LKSVTIVSDDGTLA

-360 YKNEF
+360 HKNEF
-365 DTVLVEDDGN
+365 DTVLVEDNGD
-375 ITITDGLKK
+375 ITITGGLEKI
-384 VFKSNFKFDIAK
+384 FKSNFKFDTVK

>member
-1 MTTDRD
+1 
-7 EVIKTMKSMDGY
+7 MK
-19 KSGYEKFPSEL
+19 KSYFRL
-30 SLKAQKSCHEYNKT
+30 SGVL
-44 APDETEKYH
+44 
-53 KIVGKFYFKL
+53 L
-63 GGIFLLTLCIAAF
+63 FLLCIAML
-76 TACQNSDENKKASK
+76 TACQNSDENKKVSK

-102 AYGKNAG
+102 AYGKNAENG
-109 NAVDKAVDEINR
+109 VNKAVDEINR

-128 QKKESDIYKLNQTG
+128 EKQESDIYKLNETG
-142 SGTLSAD
+142 SGTLSTD
-149 TKDIVSEALKINKT
+149 TKDIVSKALEINKT

-199 NVDSSKIEF
+199 DVDSSKIIF
-208 DEKSS
+208 DEKSGN
-213 SIKLGKNMKI
+213 IKLKENMKI

-233 SSRVMQIFKDCG
+233 SSRVMQIFKECG
-245 VTSGLVSL
+245 VKSGLVSL
-253 GGNVQALGTKTDGTD
+253 GGNVQALGTKTDGTA

-312 ILDPKTGYPAESG
+312 ILDPETGYPAESG
-325 LKSVTIVSDNGTLA
+325 LKSVTIVSDDGTLA

-353 ALDYWRE
+353 ALDYWHE
-360 YKNEF
+360 HKNEF
-365 DTVLVEDDGN
+365 DIVLVDDNGD
-375 ITITDGLKK
+375 ITITGGLEKI
-384 VFKSNFKFDIAK
+384 FKSNFKFDTVK

>member
-1 MTTDRD
+1 
-7 EVIKTMKSMDGY
+7 MK
-19 KSGYEKFPSEL
+19 KSYFRL
-30 SLKAQKSCHEYNKT
+30 SGVL
-44 APDETEKYH
+44 
-53 KIVGKFYFKL
+53 L
-63 GGIFLLTLCIAAF
+63 FLLCIAML
-76 TACQNSDENKKASK
+76 TACQNSDENKKVSK

-102 AYGKNAG
+102 AYGKNAENG
-109 NAVDKAVDEINR
+109 VNKAVDEINR

-128 QKKESDIYKLNQTG
+128 EKQESDIYKLNETG
-142 SGTLSAD
+142 SGTLSTD
-149 TKDIVSEALKINKT
+149 TKNIVSRALEINKT

-199 NVDSSKIEF
+199 DVDSSKIIF
-208 DEKSS
+208 DEKSGN
-213 SIKLGKNMKI
+213 IKLKENMKI

-233 SSRVMQIFKDCG
+233 SSRVMQIFKECG

-253 GGNVQALGTKTDGTD
+253 GGTVQALGTKTDGTA

-312 ILDPKTGYPAESG
+312 ILDPETGYPAESG
-325 LKSVTIVSDNGTLA
+325 LKSVTIVSDDGTLA

-353 ALDYWRE
+353 ALDYWHE
-360 YKNEF
+360 HKNEF
-365 DTVLVEDDGN
+365 DTVLVEDNGD
-375 ITITDGLKK
+375 ITITGGLEKI
-384 VFKSNFKFDIAK
+384 FKSNFKFDIVK

>member
-1 MTTDRD
+1 
-7 EVIKTMKSMDGY
+7 MK
-19 KSGYEKFPSEL
+19 KSYFRL
-30 SLKAQKSCHEYNKT
+30 SGVL
-44 APDETEKYH
+44 
-53 KIVGKFYFKL
+53 L
-63 GGIFLLTLCIAAF
+63 FLLCIAML
-76 TACQNSDENKKASK
+76 TACQNSYENKKVSK

-102 AYGKNAG
+102 AYGKNAENG
-109 NAVDKAVDEINR
+109 VNKAVDEINR

-128 QKKESDIYKLNQTG
+128 EKQESDIYKLNETG
-142 SGTLSAD
+142 SGTLSTD
-149 TKDIVSEALKINKT
+149 TKNIVSRALEINKT

-199 NVDSSKIEF
+199 DVDSSKIIF
-208 DEKSS
+208 DEKSGN
-213 SIKLGKNMKI
+213 IKLKENMKI

-233 SSRVMQIFKDCG
+233 SNRVMQIFKECG
-245 VTSGLVSL
+245 VKSGLVSL
-253 GGNVQALGTKTDGTD
+253 GGNVQALGTKTDGTA

-312 ILDPKTGYPAESG
+312 ILDPETGYPAESG
-325 LKSVTIVSDNGTLA
+325 LKSVTIVSDDGTLA

-353 ALDYWRE
+353 ALDYWCE
-360 YKNEF
+360 HKNEF
-365 DTVLVEDDGN
+365 DTVLVENSGD
-375 ITITDGLKK
+375 ITITGGLEKI
-384 VFKSNFKFDIAK
+384 FKSNFKFDTVK

>member
-1 MTTDRD
+1 
-7 EVIKTMKSMDGY
+7 MK
-19 KSGYEKFPSEL
+19 KSYFRL
-30 SLKAQKSCHEYNKT
+30 SGVL
-44 APDETEKYH
+44 
-53 KIVGKFYFKL
+53 L
-63 GGIFLLTLCIAAF
+63 FLLCIAML
-76 TACQNSDENKKASK
+76 TACQNSDENKKVSK

-102 AYGKNAG
+102 AYGKNAENG
-109 NAVDKAVDEINR
+109 VNKAVDEINR

-128 QKKESDIYKLNQTG
+128 EKQESDIYKLNETG
-142 SGTLSAD
+142 SGTLSTD
-149 TKDIVSEALKINKT
+149 TKNIDSKALEINKT

-199 NVDSSKIEF
+199 DVDSSKIIF
-208 DEKSS
+208 DEKSGN
-213 SIKLGKNMKI
+213 IKLKENMKI

-233 SSRVMQIFKDCG
+233 SNRVMQIFKECG
-245 VTSGLVSL
+245 VKSGLVSL
-253 GGNVQALGTKTDGTD
+253 GGNVQALGTKTDGTA

-312 ILDPKTGYPAESG
+312 ILDPETGYPAESG
-325 LKSVTIVSDNGTLA
+325 VKSVTIVSDDGTLA

-360 YKNEF
+360 HKNEF
-365 DTVLVEDDGN
+365 DTVLVEDNGD
-375 ITITDGLKK
+375 ITITGGLEKI
-384 VFKSNFKFDIAK
+384 FKSNFKFDTVK

>member
-1 MTTDRD
+1 
-7 EVIKTMKSMDGY
+7 MK
-19 KSGYEKFPSEL
+19 KSYFRL
-30 SLKAQKSCHEYNKT
+30 SGVL
-44 APDETEKYH
+44 
-53 KIVGKFYFKL
+53 L
-63 GGIFLLTLCIAAF
+63 FLLCIAML
-76 TACQNSDENKKASK
+76 TACQNSDENKKVSK

-102 AYGKNAG
+102 AYGKNAENG
-109 NAVDKAVDEINR
+109 VNKAVDEINR

-128 QKKESDIYKLNQTG
+128 EKQESDIYKLNETG
-142 SGTLSAD
+142 SGTLSTD
-149 TKDIVSEALKINKT
+149 TKNIVSKALEINKT

-199 NVDSSKIEF
+199 DVDSSKIIF
-208 DEKSS
+208 DEKSGN
-213 SIKLGKNMKI
+213 IKLKENMKI

-233 SSRVMQIFKDCG
+233 SNRVMQIFKEHG
-245 VTSGLVSL
+245 VKSGLVSL
-253 GGNVQALGTKTDGTD
+253 GGNVQALGTKTDGTA

-312 ILDPKTGYPAESG
+312 ILDPETGYPAESG
-325 LKSVTIVSDNGTLA
+325 VKSVTIVSDDGTLA

-360 YKNEF
+360 HKNEF
-365 DTVLVEDDGN
+365 DTVLVEDNGD
-375 ITITDGLKK
+375 ITITGGLEKI
-384 VFKSNFKFDIAK
+384 FKSNFKFDTVK

>member
-1 MTTDRD
+1 
-7 EVIKTMKSMDGY
+7 MK
-19 KSGYEKFPSEL
+19 KSYFRL
-30 SLKAQKSCHEYNKT
+30 SGVL
-44 APDETEKYH
+44 
-53 KIVGKFYFKL
+53 L
-63 GGIFLLTLCIAAF
+63 FLLCIAML
-76 TACQNSDENKKASK
+76 TACQNSDENKKVSK

-102 AYGKNAG
+102 AYGKNAENG
-109 NAVDKAVDEINR
+109 VNKAVDEINR
-121 LETVLSA
+121 LEMVLSA
-128 QKKESDIYKLNQTG
+128 EKQESDIYKLNETG
-142 SGTLSAD
+142 SGTLSTD
-149 TKDIVSEALKINKT
+149 TKNIVSKALEINKT

-199 NVDSSKIEF
+199 DVDSSKIIF
-208 DEKSS
+208 DEKSGN
-213 SIKLGKNMKI
+213 IKLKENMKI

-233 SSRVMQIFKDCG
+233 SNRVMQIFKECG
-245 VTSGLVSL
+245 VKSGLVSL
-253 GGNVQALGTKTDGTD
+253 GGNVQALGTKTDGTA

-312 ILDPKTGYPAESG
+312 ILDPETGYPAESG
-325 LKSVTIVSDNGTLA
+325 VKSVTIVSDDGTLA

-360 YKNEF
+360 HKNEF
-365 DTVLVEDDGN
+365 DTVLVEDNGD
-375 ITITDGLKK
+375 ITITGGLEKI
-384 VFKSNFKFDIAK
+384 FKSNFKFDTVK

>member
-1 MTTDRD
+1 
-7 EVIKTMKSMDGY
+7 MK
-19 KSGYEKFPSEL
+19 KSYFRL
-30 SLKAQKSCHEYNKT
+30 SGVL
-44 APDETEKYH
+44 
-53 KIVGKFYFKL
+53 L
-63 GGIFLLTLCIAAF
+63 FLLCIAML
-76 TACQNSDENKKASK
+76 TACQNSDENKKVSK

-102 AYGKNAG
+102 AYGKNAENG
-109 NAVDKAVDEINR
+109 VNKAVDEINR

-128 QKKESDIYKLNQTG
+128 EKQESDIYKLNETG
-142 SGTLSAD
+142 SGTLSTD
-149 TKDIVSEALKINKT
+149 TKNIVSKALEINKT

-199 NVDSSKIEF
+199 DVDSSKIIF
-208 DEKSS
+208 DEKSGN
-213 SIKLGKNMKI
+213 IKLKENMKI

-233 SSRVMQIFKDCG
+233 SNRVMQIFKECG
-245 VTSGLVSL
+245 VKSGLVSL
-253 GGNVQALGTKTDGTD
+253 GGNVQALGTKTDGTA

-312 ILDPKTGYPAESG
+312 ILDPETGYPAESVV
-325 LKSVTIVSDNGTLA
+325 KSVTIVSDDGTLA

-360 YKNEF
+360 HKNEF
-365 DTVLVEDDGN
+365 DTVLVEDNGD
-375 ITITDGLKK
+375 ITITGGLEKI
-384 VFKSNFKFDIAK
+384 FKSNFKFDTVK

>member
-1 MTTDRD
+1 M
-7 EVIKTMKSMDGY
+7 V
-19 KSGYEKFPSEL
+19 
-30 SLKAQKSCHEYNKT
+30 
-44 APDETEKYH
+44 
-53 KIVGKFYFKL
+53 
-63 GGIFLLTLCIAAF
+63 
-76 TACQNSDENKKASK
+76 
-90 DIFAMDT
+90 
-97 YMTVT
+97 
-102 AYGKNAG
+102 KNAE
-109 NAVDKAVDEINR
+109 NAVDEVVDEINR

-142 SGTLSAD
+142 SGTLSED

-188 PSKNEISKLLK
+188 PLKREISKLLK

-360 YKNEF
+360 HKNEF
-365 DTVLVEDDGN
+365 DTVLVEDNGN